1 MSDISKTDS
10 TSSSHSSSSSDT
22 NLYGQVAGGWSV
34 LASNLSVDS
43 SGKLETNSSNLEKL
57 ASAGVLT
64 RSSQGGFQLQVR
76 LQEEKAVSAD
86 PVIKAGSPIKAL
98 IEDSVAQDTGKGPI
112 DSTVVNALA
121 QSPASPQGTI
131 SSPFMNSDSAAKL
144 IFAMSAIFETESRV
158 RKFTD
163 QLYANLINQK
173 FEQSY
178 SQLSAV
184 NQQYDAEKTR
194 LLGAMAASDMAMIG
208 ALVSAGVGIA
218 VTSASLM
225 SAKRTEVDPEI
236 QADSQLRDKN
246 LKSSFTDKGKE
257 NPSQAASSL
266 TLNPQEKETY
276 LEAVAR
282 GDKTQVGS
290 ETARVPKSVRSEQT
304 EEPEGANSTAKTEK
318 SDAVIGQEPTAMRAG
333 DSLIAPLT
341 EQKTNTAASLQALD
355 QELGTLEA
363 KQKDLQLKAQQSAER
378 GESAQASLAETRGL
392 TRASDD
398 KILTAHAQS
407 QELFAVRETNQK
419 HKDQLSSEGQRLQKE
434 LDALSTDLDPRQ
446 LQTQNQQL
454 EQSKSVLTDKR
465 ITGKQDLDTSQNR
478 VDQLQQESGRLR
490 DERNELQ
497 QTGTDLR
504 AQRADSLN
512 RADQAQAALDSIGA
526 KTLALLESNPKWQT
540 SLGKSGG
547 VSPNATFLNTNS
559 VQFSSLKGGGIG
571 SQKFAG
577 ELSRAHGRPGADGN
591 REYNTWHSSVE
602 KYLKGHGGT
611 TAGDQ
616 KEAIASFNDAWKKGV
631 DLNKV
636 AEQLSAGGTMRTPAQ
651 LRSDK
656 ARASAD
662 VAQFDQALLE
672 HQSKLTNV
680 NDKLASAEQNLSAAR
695 FERDARA
702 GQLAETDTAL
712 STLDAQLK
720 TVGDQR
726 QQLSDIS
733 AMRDHLSDKIAQN
746 QAQMASADRDLQS
759 ASDAF
764 AAKGQELS
772 DLQLSGQSLRVKADE
787 QGTQVQSARLEQGQI
802 ESELASLE
810 NDLAAM
816 RAKHAQLQKDQ
827 SDLEGQIAEAMREL
841 PQPNATPQAVDAG
854 ISPIDASGTSSL
866 RMIEEEQTPL
876 LHDAASASSSAASA
890 SSSAASASSAPSSEI
905 TPASPREV
913 ASADGLDV
921 AMKPVSA
928 FSEVD
933 QAAATRRDATTI
945 DSKFK
950 RHLGDFFQLL
960 SNPQVLGLF
969 REIGTRTGDIITQM
983 GQIYKAQAGIA
994 ANDILR
1000 NAQTE
1005 QAYLE
1010 TSEALLQ
1017 QLITQTA
1024 DDSKQVDKEMQNLLD
1039 VMKAIS
1045 QSKTDMT
1052 RSLFLG

>member
-10 TSSSHSSSSSDT
+10 TNSNSSSDT

-43 SGKLETNSSNLEKL
+43 KGKLETNSSNLEKL
-57 ASAGVLT
+57 ASAGVVT
-64 RSSQGGFQLQVR
+64 RSSQGGYQLQVR
-76 LQEEKAVSAD
+76 LLEDRAVNAD
-86 PVIKAGSPIKAL
+86 PAIRAGSPTKAL
-98 IEDSVAQDTGKGPI
+98 IEDSVAQDMGKGPV
-112 DSTVVNALA
+112 DNTVVNALA

-246 LKSSFTDKGKE
+246 LKSGFADKGKE

-266 TLNPQEKETY
+266 TLNPQEQETF

-282 GDKTQVGS
+282 GDKAQVGS
-290 ETARVPKSVRSEQT
+290 ETARIPKPIGGEKT
-304 EEPEGANSTAKTEK
+304 EVEGANSTAKTEES
-318 SDAVIGQEPTAMRAG
+318 SDVVMRQEPTAMRAG
-333 DSLIAPLT
+333 DRLIEPLLG
-341 EQKTNTAASLQALD
+341 QKTSLAASLQSLD
-355 QELGTLEA
+355 HELGTLEA
-363 KQKDLQLKAQQSAER
+363 KQKDLQLRAQQSAER
-378 GESAQASLAETRGL
+378 GKSAQESLEQTRASS
-392 TRASDD
+392 RASDD
-398 KILTAHAQS
+398 KIIAAHSQS
-407 QELFAVRETNQK
+407 QELFAVRETHQQR
-419 HKDQLSSEGQRLQKE
+419 KDQLNSEGQRLQKE
-434 LDALSTDLDPRQ
+434 LDSLATDLDPRQ
-446 LQTQNQQL
+446 LQTQSQQL
-454 EQSKSVLTDKR
+454 ELSKTALTDKR
-465 ITGKQDLDTSQNR
+465 AAAKGDLDTSQKR
-478 VDQLQQESGRLR
+478 VDQLQQESSRLR
-490 DERNELQ
+490 DDRAELQ
-497 QTGTDLR
+497 KTGEGLR

-512 RADQAQAALDSIGA
+512 AADQAQAALDSIGA
-526 KTLALLESNPKWQT
+526 KTLALLESNPKWQN

-591 REYNTWHSSVE
+591 REYNTWHGSVE

-636 AEQLSAGGTMRTPAQ
+636 AEKLGASGTMRTPAQ

-656 ARASAD
+656 AKASAD
-662 VAQFDQALLE
+662 VAQIDQALLE
-672 HQSKLTNV
+672 HQSKLANVTN
-680 NDKLASAEQNLSAAR
+680 KLVDSEQNLNAAR

-702 GQLAETDTAL
+702 GQLADTDTAL
-712 STLDAQLK
+712 SSIDTQLR

-726 QQLSDIS
+726 QQLSNIS
-733 AMRDHLSDKIAQN
+733 ASRDRLSDKIAQN
-746 QAQMASADRDLQS
+746 RAEVASADRDLQS

-764 AAKGQELS
+764 NAKGQELT
-772 DLQLSGQSLRVKADE
+772 DLQQSGQSLRVKADE

-810 NDLAAM
+810 SDLAAM
-816 RAKHAQLQKDQ
+816 RAKRAQLQQDQ
-827 SDLEGQIAEAMREL
+827 GNLEGQIADALREL
-841 PQPNATPQAVDAG
+841 PQPSGAAPLAGVAPSSDGAVKVDAA
-854 ISPIDASGTSSL
+854 SLDASNGVGA
-866 RMIEEEQTPL
+866 RAIAEEEQPL
-876 LHDAASASSSAASA
+876 LSDATENSSAASA
-890 SSSAASASSAPSSEI
+890 EMSPATSQTGDAAAAK
-905 TPASPREV
+905 
-913 ASADGLDV
+913 GLDV
-921 AMKPVSA
+921 ALQPVSA
-928 FSEVD
+928 FSTID
-933 QAAATRRDATTI
+933 QAAATRRDATAV

-950 RHLGDFFQLL
+950 QHLGDFFQLL
-960 SNPQVLGLF
+960 SNPQVLSLF
-969 REIGTRTGDIITQM
+969 RDIGTRTGDIITQM

-1010 TSEALLQ
+1010 TSDALLQ
-1017 QLITQTA
+1017 QLILQTA